1 MRKQL
6 EEILKLSVE
15 ERILMVE
22 AIWDSIADDTI
33 NKDNISP
40 EHLKLVEES
49 RVEYEA
55 DPSKALTWEEAREK
69 IIAATKK

>member
-15 ERILMVE
+15 ERIIMVE
-22 AIWDSIADDTI
+22 AIWDSIADDTL
-33 NKDNISP
+33 NKESISP
-40 EHLKLVEES
+40 EHLRLVEES
-49 RVEYEA
+49 RIAYEA
-55 DPSKALTWEEAREK
+55 DPSTAMTWEEAKEK

>member
-22 AIWDSIADDTI
+22 AIWDSIPEDTST
-33 NKDNISP
+33 KISQ
-40 EHLKLVEES
+40 EQLDILNERDAK
-49 RVEYEA
+49 YEA
-55 DPSKALTWEEAREK
+55 NPKRTLSLEEANR
-69 IIAATKK
+69 IIDAAI